1 MGLRLM
7 AVPVSGNRDWSS
19 WAQTAEE
26 LGGNSRCVRKDS
38 FSELRKE
45 VPWLWFRL
53 SAHETQ
59 LARAEGPA
67 PAASSGLVITPNEYH
82 LNCFVYW

>member
-1 MGLRLM
+1 MCQEG
-7 AVPVSGNRDWSS
+7 
-19 WAQTAEE
+19 
-26 LGGNSRCVRKDS
+26 S

-67 PAASSGLVITPNEYH
+67 PTASSGLVIALMNII
-82 LNCFVYW
+82 